1 MADNCTDSRFK
12 TIRRAKEDLMR
23 ATNIESCPAEMA
35 VIDDFLFRAW
45 QMGWL
50 KQYER
55 ESEDDVMNAILKV

>member
-1 MADNCTDSRFK
+1 MADICTDSRFK
-12 TIRRAKEDLMR
+12 AIRRAKEHLLK
-23 ATNIESCPAEMA
+23 ATNIESSPEEMA

-55 ESEDDVMNAILKV
+55 NAEDDVMNAILKV